1 MRKSS
6 TWEQNSEEGE
16 IIHKGRKN
24 VQVSKCV
31 QKIKILMAGKFTHT
45 NLERSKTNPEFGNT
59 LLIFQ

>member
-1 MRKSS
+1 MKR
-6 TWEQNSEEGE
+6 GE